1 MGLHLTPRRH
11 EKLPAVAAVA
21 VPAGSS
27 RRDTK
32 QQQQMTPVATP
43 PQTLQGAAAQVG
55 KCGAAGTASNA
66 ALPTLR
72 AAKVPATHFRIRMS
86 TEPLSPREAGRR
98 YLHRGTSGDVSSN
111 GHRRPKFVVT
121 EVRWCIPHAN
131 PHEYERPRYQQ
142 GRTSNLASGRDTTG
156 PQAVGTE
163 AQAIVGDMD
172 ACLAETRPGTP
183 TAQPAFARLLASVG
197 INAISLS
204 NVNAGFD
211 ANLLLLSSD
220 FVQKAAAL
228 ATVFGG
234 GHLPHPVLLVAHDG
248 GRGQPDD
255 RRPLDPAVQERN

>member
-1 MGLHLTPRRH
+1 
-11 EKLPAVAAVA
+11 
-21 VPAGSS
+21 
-27 RRDTK
+27 
-32 QQQQMTPVATP
+32 
-43 PQTLQGAAAQVG
+43 
-55 KCGAAGTASNA
+55 
-66 ALPTLR
+66 
-72 AAKVPATHFRIRMS
+72 
-86 TEPLSPREAGRR
+86 
-98 YLHRGTSGDVSSN
+98 
-111 GHRRPKFVVT
+111 
-121 EVRWCIPHAN
+121 
-131 PHEYERPRYQQ
+131 
-142 GRTSNLASGRDTTG
+142 
-156 PQAVGTE
+156 
-163 AQAIVGDMD
+163 MD

-234 GHLPHPVLLVAHDG
+234 GHLPHPVLLVAHDR